1 MINIENI
8 QQLIELG
15 DVSKVLPFYTSHKDR
30 IQYHLRKILK
40 QQPPTRYLSFL
51 LDDPLGRQ
59 RVWIYI
65 VSVEEALRGKAEV
78 FFKDQEEIG
87 YLRAL
92 EGYKVDDVLG
102 FTVAYKT
109 ALWSTIQEYN
119 SSGSDIL
126 DTHDIRILSQ
136 LTDCSYYL
144 LSRSFMATSNKI
156 ITNHSKL
163 LQALQQYAAD
173 VVSVFEEQKIW
184 AYATQGICE
193 IYGLY
198 GTFLVANEEDYNLAS
213 LKGMHMIGLQVSQSL
228 LKKLCEQVALDTDAL
243 AVDISDTVVS
253 LNDHTHDDRYRIIC
267 KPIKTR
273 HDRFLGL
280 IFIHD
285 HDQLFKFSRFH
296 IDLLQQFSYFT
307 GAVLSNCRM
316 TMESAYNQKELR
328 DLAGRLISIQEQE
341 RKEIAAEVHD
351 TITQA
356 LTGIGYNAV
365 LCQEIAN
372 KDKNR
377 LDSELNRLVD
387 KVNKALRQS
396 RQISHNL
403 RPPLLDDMG
412 TLPALKSLINNFN
425 KTVDCEIRYSFP
437 PKLSVN
443 QKIGV
448 SLFRILQEALRNIK
462 KHARATQISVSLKID
477 DTQTLYLQ
485 VDDNGQ
491 GFNLSSKKTATKHP
505 ELGLRI
511 MRERAEDL
519 GGKLSITSRLGQGC
533 HIILTVP
540 LKVNHNEKMYQNF
553 SR

>member
-1 MINIENI
+1 MFNIENI
-8 QQLIELG
+8 QQLIEHG
-15 DVSKVLPFYTSHKDR
+15 DVSKVLPFYANYKDR
-30 IQYHLRKILK
+30 IQYHLRKILR

-65 VSVEEALRGKAEV
+65 VSVEDALRGKAEV

-109 ALWSTIQEYN
+109 ALWTTIQEYN
-119 SSGSDIL
+119 SNGSDIL
-126 DTHDIRILSQ
+126 DTHDIKILNQ
-136 LTDCSYYL
+136 LADCSYCL
-144 LSRSFMATSNKI
+144 LSRSFVATSNKI
-156 ITNHSKL
+156 ITNHSNL

-184 AYATQGICE
+184 AYATQGIYE

-198 GTFLVANEEDYNLAS
+198 GTFLVTNEEDYNLAS

-228 LKKLCEQVALDTDAL
+228 LKKLCEQVTLDTGAL
-243 AVDISDTVVS
+243 AIDISDSVVS
-253 LNDHTHDDRYRIIC
+253 LNDHSHDDSYRIIC
-267 KPIKTR
+267 KPIKNR

-280 IFIHD
+280 LFIHD
-285 HDQLFKFSRFH
+285 QDRPFRFSRFH

-316 TMESAYNQKELR
+316 AMEIAYNQKELR

-341 RKEIAAEVHD
+341 RKEIAAEIHD

-387 KVNKALRQS
+387 KVNEALKQS

-412 TLPALKSLINNFN
+412 ILPALKSLIHNFN
-425 KTVDCEIRYSFP
+425 KTVGCEIRYSFP

-443 QKIGV
+443 QEIGV
-448 SLFRILQEALRNIK
+448 SLFRILQEVLQNIK

-477 DTQTLYLQ
+477 DTQTLYLK

-491 GFNLSSKKTATKHP
+491 GFNLSRKKTATKNP

-511 MRERAEDL
+511 MQERAEDL
-519 GGKLSITSRLGQGC
+519 GGKLSITSRLGRGC

-540 LKVNHNEKMYQNF
+540 LKGKPL
-553 SR
+553 

>member
-1 MINIENI
+1 MVNIENI

-15 DVSKVLPFYTSHKDR
+15 DVSRVLPFYTNHKDR
-30 IQYHLRKILK
+30 IQHHLRQILK
-40 QQPPTRYLSFL
+40 QQPPTRYISFL
-51 LDDPLGRQ
+51 LDDPIGRQ

-65 VSVEEALRGKAEV
+65 ISVEDALHGKAEV

-87 YLRAL
+87 YRRAL
-92 EGYKVDDVLG
+92 EGYQVNDVLG

-109 ALWSTIQEYN
+109 ALWATIQEYN
-119 SSGSDIL
+119 SSGNDKL
-126 DTHDIRILSQ
+126 KAHDIRILSQ

-156 ITNHSKL
+156 ITNHSRL

-184 AYATQGICE
+184 AYATQGIYE

-198 GTFLVANEEDYNLAS
+198 GTFLVTNEEDYNLAS
-213 LKGMHMIGLQVSQSL
+213 FKGMHMIGLQVSQSL
-228 LKKLCEQVALDTDAL
+228 LKKLCEQVTLDTDAL
-243 AVDISDTVVS
+243 AVDISDAVFS
-253 LNDHTHDDRYRIIC
+253 LNDHKHDDRYRIIC
-267 KPIKTR
+267 KPIKN
-273 HDRFLGL
+273 HYDRFLGL
-280 IFIHD
+280 LFIHD
-285 HDQLFKFSRFH
+285 QDRPFRFSGFH
-296 IDLLQQFSYFT
+296 ADLLQQFSYFT

-316 TMESAYNQKELR
+316 AMEIAYNQKELR

-341 RKEIAAEVHD
+341 RKEIAAEIHD

-365 LCQEIAN
+365 LCQEIAH

-387 KVNKALRQS
+387 KVNEALQQS

-412 TLPALKSLINNFN
+412 ILPALKSLINNFN
-425 KTVDCEIRYSFP
+425 KTVDCEIRYSLP
-437 PKLSVN
+437 PKISVN
-443 QKIGV
+443 QEIGV
-448 SLFRILQEALRNIK
+448 SLFRILQEALQNIK
-462 KHARATQISVSLKID
+462 KHARAKQISVSLKID

-491 GFNLSSKKTATKHP
+491 GFNLSRKKTATKHP

-519 GGKLSITSRLGQGC
+519 GGILNITSRPGQGC

-540 LKVNHNEKMYQNF
+540 LKVNHHEKMYQNL
-553 SR
+553 SC